1 VPDEQGPTYGPTDLG
16 RRAVAVID
24 SNGSPVYSLPYDFL
38 VMAYL
43 CFYLVLYLLAYLQG
57 GRKGLAADRAM
68 FVARRA
74 ATEDKGWRGRPAD
87 GLEKALN
94 GARLGDRIGL
104 PRQVVHRLA
113 IRYVRLYISLGR
125 T

>member
-24 SNGSPVYSLPYDFL
+24 SNGSPVYSLLYDFL

-57 GRKGLAADRAM
+57 GRKGLAADRGD
-68 FVARRA
+68 VRRA
-74 ATEDKGWRGRPAD
+74 AGCHRGQGVEGW
-87 GLEKALN
+87 
-94 GARLGDRIGL
+94 AR
-104 PRQVVHRLA
+104 
-113 IRYVRLYISLGR
+113 
-125 T
+125 